1 MTSITLNTDC
11 LKVLK
16 NLPTNCYDVGIVD
29 VPYGIDVTK
38 MPFVK
43 EKKHGGKQKNGKR
56 LTVKRPKRNFS
67 SDWDSSPP
75 RQDYFNELCRVTK
88 HQIIFGVEYV
98 NWVGLGDGR
107 IKWDKCTAKG
117 SSFKPYEMAYCS
129 FIEHTHEFK
138 LLWAG
143 MMQAKSLKEP
153 TKQQGNKKL
162 NEKRI
167 HICHK
172 PILLYDYL
180 LLFIRQTLGLD
191 KFSVLDTHLGGGSN
205 RISCSKLGLDFLG
218 IEIDPSIYK
227 AQEKRYNK
235 YIPQLTLF

>member
-107 IKWDKCTAKG
+107 IKWDKC
-117 SSFKPYEMAYCS
+117 
-129 FIEHTHEFK
+129 
-138 LLWAG
+138 
-143 MMQAKSLKEP
+143 KE
-153 TKQQGNKKL
+153 
-162 NEKRI
+162 
-167 HICHK
+167 
-172 PILLYDYL
+172 
-180 LLFIRQTLGLD
+180 
-191 KFSVLDTHLGGGSN
+191 
-205 RISCSKLGLDFLG
+205 CSKV
-218 IEIDPSIYK
+218 YK
-227 AQEKRYNK
+227 RQHYLKNKENYAAKKRSRQRNSSKHKSVSAVYHAIKAGKLVRQPCEECGAEKAEAHHDDYAKPLEVRWLCRSHHRQWHVEYGEALNAFTVRHWTPPK
-235 YIPQLTLF
+235 EATQ